1 MKYYQLLKLLKKK
14 EREIEKLKNDN
25 EYLRNFGLYSLSFNV
40 GFIMT
45 GFVSF
50 MWGIYIKN

>member
-50 MWGIYIKN
+50 MWGIYLRN